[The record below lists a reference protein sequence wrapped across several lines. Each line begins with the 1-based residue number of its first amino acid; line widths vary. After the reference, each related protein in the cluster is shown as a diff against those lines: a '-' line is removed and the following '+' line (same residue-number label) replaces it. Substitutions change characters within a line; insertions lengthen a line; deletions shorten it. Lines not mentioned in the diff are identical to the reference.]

1 MHYLYS
7 FLAVY
12 LFKQNYSEG
21 NPKIQGGSDPWKQS
35 LFFLLLELPLL
46 APAWKDCLPDPHSVS
61 TEVYP
66 YATSSEKPSLTTLS
80 TNTSSSPHLHLPPP
94 DVTCLFTAYLSYCN
108 TSSMKVG
115 TLSLFIV
122 VLSGPNTA
130 PGTKCTNA

>member
-12 LFKQNYSEG
+12 KQNYSEG
-21 NPKIQGGSDPWKQS
+21 NPRMQDGSDSWKQS
-35 LFFLLLELPLL
+35 LFFLLPGLPLL
-46 APAWKDCLPDPHSVS
+46 APAWKDFLPDPHSVS
-61 TEVYP
+61 SGVYP

-80 TNTSSSPHLHLPPP
+80 TNTSSSPRLHLPPP

-108 TSSMKVG
+108 TSSTKGG
-115 TLSLFIV
+115 TLSLFTV
-122 VLSGPNTA
+122 VLSGLNTA